1 MTSPTR
7 EQIVEAHSALAHL
20 IFYATAEADMEKVLE
35 RGRLIR
41 KFLPPIPPIPQPTM
55 ADVEWDDDK
64 HFLAEAEFDG
74 YGPSIML
81 WETTSECISVIREG
95 RVWAARPEELTPT
108 GRRYTLTEV
117 ETHAG

>member
-41 KFLPPIPPIPQPTM
+41 KFLPPIPQPTM
-55 ADVEWDDDK
+55 AEVEWDDNE
-64 HFLAEAEFDG
+64 HFLAEAELKG
-74 YGPSIML
+74 YGPAIML
-81 WETTSECISVIREG
+81 WEATPGYISVIREG
-95 RVWAARPEELTPT
+95 RVWPARYEELTPT
-108 GRRYTLTEV
+108 GKRYVLTEV
-117 ETHAG
+117 QE